1 MDREPMRKLILLAFM
16 VACGGAWA
24 NEPTATELKD
34 LAESIRPA
42 LIAASEGYI
51 ATPTVEESVCVGIDA
66 CLRLSTGKGDTVIG
80 ACAGKSLLDGSWNVL
95 VGDHTATPTPHT
107 SNFVNIGNRLC
118 FWRDTGE
125 RVACPPP
132 EPECFYPS

>member
-1 MDREPMRKLILLAFM
+1 MRKLFLLAFV

-24 NEPTATELKD
+24 REPTATELKGI
-34 LAESIRPA
+34 AESIRPA
-42 LIAASEGYI
+42 LIESLGPYI
-51 ATPTVEESVCVGIDA
+51 ATPTLEQSVCVGIDA
-66 CLRLSTGKGDTVIG
+66 CAFLTTGKGDTVVG
-80 ACAGKSLLDGSWNVL
+80 ACAGRSLLDGSWNVL

-118 FWRDTGE
+118 FWRDTGA

-132 EPECFYPS
+132 EPDCFHPLS